1 MAILSGIPVFH
12 CRSIE
17 DTLVFYQQ
25 MLQFVLVNKR
35 DLAGRLVWAHLMHGD
50 TTLMLQSAEDS
61 SAEPCPANN
70 SNISYYFFVDNIDA
84 LHHLIKAKNH
94 PVSAIETRDYQMREF
109 NLNDP
114 ENNKI
119 IIGQKG

>member
-12 CRSIE
+12 CRSID

-35 DLAGRLVWAHLMHGD
+35 ETEGALVWAHLMHGD
-50 TTLMLQSAEDS
+50 TTIMLQSAEHV
-61 SAEPCPANN
+61 SAEPPAAGN
-70 SNISYYFFVDNIDA
+70 SNISLFFFVDNIDE

-94 PVSAIETRDYQMREF
+94 PVSAIETRDYHMREF
-109 NLNDP
+109 SLRDP
-114 ENNKI
+114 ENNEI

>member
-12 CRSIE
+12 CRLID
-17 DTLVFYQQ
+17 DTLAFYQQ

-35 DLAGRLVWAHLMHGD
+35 EVEGALVWAHLMHGD
-50 TTLMLQSAEDS
+50 TTLMLQSAEHTLGEAS
-61 SAEPCPANN
+61 TPNN
-70 SNISYYFFVDNIDA
+70 SNISLYFFVDNLEE

-94 PVSAIETRDYQMREF
+94 PVSAIETRDYRMREF
-109 NLNDP
+109 SLNDP
-114 ENNKI
+114 ENNEI